1 MVTLAIRLEEIIHP
15 ETRINFASKLA
26 FLLELQAKM
35 TSENKEFQSRET
47 NNYLEEIEAQTR
59 DVRSK
64 TERLAAMWLKKLME
78 SKDQEGVYRERSSSV
93 DRAQVLK
100 KHR

>member
-1 MVTLAIRLEEIIHP
+1 
-15 ETRINFASKLA
+15 
-26 FLLELQAKM
+26 M

-59 DVRSK
+59 GVRGK

-78 SKDQEGVYRERSSSV
+78 SKDQEEVYREKSNWV
-93 DRAQVLK
+93 DRAQVFK
-100 KHR
+100 KHRK